1 MAQEANDSNQGR
13 LKLKLVKA
21 NFDEKR
27 EAKAFSDAEFEARI
41 DKMVNK
47 RKLERDGNKI
57 AL

>member
-21 NFDEKR
+21 NFDEK
-27 EAKAFSDAEFEARI
+27 EKQKPFSDAEFEARI

>member
-1 MAQEANDSNQGR
+1 MKKEMQ
-13 LKLKLVKA
+13 KP
-21 NFDEKR
+21 
-27 EAKAFSDAEFEARI
+27 FSDAEFEARI